1 MPFDPSMLDPLV
13 EPALL
18 PPMIDPARTALV
30 VIDVQ
35 EDFVSPAGA
44 AGQWGIDLS
53 ILDAPLD
60 NVETLIAAA
69 RARGVTLV
77 FVRVVTQADT
87 DSDALKAL
95 HQRKGRPPQAL
106 DICRVGTPGVDYYR
120 VRPEPGDM
128 EVAKR
133 LYSSFVGT
141 DFDARLRAKGIENL
155 VIVGFTTD
163 CCVDCTARDA
173 FHLDYNVFVVTDA
186 CAAYDADLHYGALN
200 GLSKNCALLTDTG
213 SVLNAWS

>member
-1 MPFDPSMLDPLV
+1 MPFDASMLDPLV
-13 EPALL
+13 DAALL
-18 PPMIDPARTALV
+18 PPMIDPSRTALV
-30 VIDVQ
+30 VIDIQ

-44 AGQWGIDLS
+44 PGRWGVDLS

-60 NVETLIAAA
+60 NCDALIAAA
-69 RARGVTLV
+69 RAKGVTLA
-77 FVRVVTQADT
+77 FARVVTRPST

-95 HQRKGRPPQAL
+95 HWRKGRPPQAL

-120 VRPEPGDM
+120 VKPKPGEM
-128 EVAKR
+128 EVEKR

-141 DFDARLRAKGIENL
+141 DFDAQLRARGIDTL
-155 VIVGFTTD
+155 VIIGFTTD

-173 FHLDYNVFVVTDA
+173 FHLNYDVFIVTDA
-186 CAAYDADLHYGALN
+186 CASYEADLHYGALN
-200 GLSKNCALLTDTG
+200 GLSKICALLTDTQ

>member
-1 MPFDPSMLDPLV
+1 MPFDQSILDPLV
-13 EPALL
+13 DTSLL

-35 EDFVSPAGA
+35 EDFVSPTGA
-44 AGQWGIDLS
+44 AGHWGIDLS
-53 ILDAPLD
+53 ILDTPLD
-60 NVETLIAAA
+60 NVDTLIAAA
-69 RARGVTLV
+69 RAKGVTLV
-77 FVRVVTQADT
+77 FARVVTQPET

-120 VRPEPGDM
+120 VKPEPGDM
-128 EVAKR
+128 EVEKL

-141 DFDARLRAKGIENL
+141 DFDARLRARGIDNL

-173 FHLDYNVFVVTDA
+173 FHLNYDVFVVTDA
-186 CAAYDADLHYGALN
+186 CAAYDLDLHYGALN
-200 GLSKNCALLTDTG
+200 GLSKNCALLTDTQ